1 MIPVIIGISSGL
13 IIIILFVILKQFDKR
28 VVYGLILTGIGFLYV
43 GFTWTD
49 LQALIVNSA
58 QAVFFL
64 LIAYYG
70 VKKSLYILAAGYF
83 LHGSWDL
90 VYSLFPGSN
99 LIPPH
104 YDLFCLSID
113 FTIGFY
119 ILAIK
124 YRTLKMA
131 SIKTGEQSIIIQ
143 NTKSEK

>member
-13 IIIILFVILKQFDKR
+13 IIILLFGILKQFDKKLI
-28 VVYGLILTGIGFLYV
+28 YGLILTGIGFLYV
-43 GFTWTD
+43 GFAWMD
-49 LQALIVNSA
+49 LQALIINAA

-64 LIAYYG
+64 FFAYYG

-90 VYSLFPGSN
+90 VYHLFSNSN

-113 FTIGFY
+113 FTFGFY
-119 ILAIK
+119 ILVLK
-124 YRTLKMA
+124 YRNVNKPGLL
-131 SIKTGEQSIIIQ
+131 SSV
-143 NTKSEK
+143 TK